1 MDKDGYSKRV
11 AIAPLLTLLDIP
23 RMAGRRRLHSPPDCA
38 ARPRTV
44 GRRRFAYAGGISA
57 IRFIELVTS
66 SPLLRALGAPLGH
79 PG

>member
-11 AIAPLLTLLDIP
+11 AIAPLLTLLAIP
-23 RMAGRRRLHSPPDCA
+23 RMA
-38 ARPRTV
+38 